1 MNVILKLVS
10 DRAESW
16 SQNLKLIFERFV
28 VIKTNFFVYFV
39 QIGIRLFFIS

>member
-1 MNVILKLVS
+1 MILKLVS

-28 VIKTNFFVYFV
+28 VIKNNCFVYFV
-39 QIGIRLFFIS
+39 QIGISLFFIS